1 MFAMSARSYELL
13 GAGIPNDGPYIKA
26 FVLIYVVVMVKTL
39 IPGIKDEVLKV
50 GVVVYSFIIGRMLFW
65 ALITTIQENELLD
78 RLKLSV

>member
-1 MFAMSARSYELL
+1 MSARSYELL

-65 ALITTIQENELLD
+65 ALITTI
-78 RLKLSV
+78 